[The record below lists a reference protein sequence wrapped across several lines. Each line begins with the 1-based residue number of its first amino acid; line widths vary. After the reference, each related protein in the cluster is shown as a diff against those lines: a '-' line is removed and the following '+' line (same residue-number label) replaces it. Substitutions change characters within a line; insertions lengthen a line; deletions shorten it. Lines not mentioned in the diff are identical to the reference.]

1 MISHL
6 FVYGTLLPGD
16 VRFHLLE
23 PFIVDGGWPDRIAG
37 QLFDTGEDYPAAIIE
52 RAPSASP
59 TMSSPP
65 PAAASSMIVG
75 NTFALL
81 ETSLTRALDVLDEV
95 EGVVDGDYRRVPV
108 TTESGVRAWVYEGG
122 GGLPL
127 TLIPGGDWLAHRP
140 PSRARPL
147 RPTD

>member
-1 MISHL
+1 MGVEHAGRPSSPTGAISHL

-16 VRFHLLE
+16 VRFPLLE

-37 QLFDTGEDYPAAIIE
+37 ELFDTGEDYPAAVLT
-52 RAPSASP
+52 AG
-59 TMSSPP
+59 
-65 PAAASSMIVG
+65 ASSMIVG

-81 ETSLTRALDVLDEV
+81 ETSLVRSLEVLDDV
-95 EGVVDGDYRRVPV
+95 EGVVDGDYRRVAI

-127 TLIPGGDWLAHRP
+127 TPIPSGDWLGHRP
-140 PSRARPL
+140 PHLARPL